1 MEKGGGGGGFQ
12 RVTITAL
19 QFPPGKRKYEKID
32 DDSRFTRKGTDSHI
46 GPVSRNKFKA
56 KLN

>member
-1 MEKGGGGGGFQ
+1 MEKGGGGRGISEGNNHSTPISP
-12 RVTITAL
+12 R
-19 QFPPGKRKYEKID
+19 KRKYEKID